1 MNNICC
7 ENGVFFVNELIPE
20 NKMKNLWIT
29 LIKLNLIEYFRIL
42 SAIPRWKLLIQGV
55 NKLDLIDIV
64 DRLKKGLV

>member
-1 MNNICC
+1 MKIGRNICMNNICC

-42 SAIPRWKLLIQGV
+42 SAIPR
-55 NKLDLIDIV
+55 
-64 DRLKKGLV
+64 

>member
-29 LIKLNLIEYFRIL
+29 LIKIKFNRIFPYSKCHSTMKTSNPRGKQIRLN
-42 SAIPRWKLLIQGV
+42 
-55 NKLDLIDIV
+55 
-64 DRLKKGLV
+64 